1 MLPLDIA
8 SRQVNLPEAKQAK
21 ALHKRLY
28 NERFTKRVLFLIKI
42 DYEFLG
48 SSIEHNSRKVK
59 IKNDFLTLKS
69 MKFGYLEN

>member
-48 SSIEHNSRKVK
+48 SSEHNSRKVK